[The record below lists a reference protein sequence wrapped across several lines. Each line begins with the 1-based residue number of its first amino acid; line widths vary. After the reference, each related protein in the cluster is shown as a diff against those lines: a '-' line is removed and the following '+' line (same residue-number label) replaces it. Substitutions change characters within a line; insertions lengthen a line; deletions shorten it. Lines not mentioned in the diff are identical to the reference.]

1 MGNRRG
7 NKSLGQS
14 VVEFSMAIPIFMLV
28 FLAVAEGGYYV
39 VATTIVSSATHE
51 GARLGVLDSTSDR
64 ATIRDR
70 VVSMAAP
77 IVTVADADIELDLT
91 SGGATTVDCD
101 DPCYQARDT
110 GDRLRVRTAYT
121 HIPLIGFVFSGIT
134 FPANAEA
141 ELLVEGAG
149 GP

>member
-1 MGNRRG
+1 VRLRDRRD

-14 VVEFSMAIPIFMLV
+14 VVEFSLAIPIFMLV

-39 VATTIVSSATHE
+39 VATTIISSATHE
-51 GARLGVLDSTSDR
+51 GARLGVLGSTSDTV
-64 ATIRDR
+64 TIRAR

-77 IVTVADADIELDLT
+77 IVTVANGDVELDLS
-91 SGGATTVDCD
+91 SGGSTTVDCD

-121 HIPLIGFVFSGIT
+121 HIPLVGYVFPGIT

-141 ELLVEGAG
+141 ELLVEGSG
-149 GP
+149 